1 MSAIRHAPSTQ
12 KELMELQSQVAVVTG
27 GASGIGAAV
36 ARSFAQAGTRVVLF
50 DRDAALAQRAAQ
62 EIGERVWAL
71 DVDVSDPQ
79 AVEQAFEEVAR
90 RWERVDSVVSCAG
103 VRSAHSIA
111 GMSYAEWQRV
121 IDINLSPS
129 FYCIKAAA
137 PHMRRSG
144 GGAITLISSTAGKH
158 LSLHGGA
165 NYTTA
170 KAGML
175 GLARQSAFE
184 LAPDRIRVNV
194 VCPGPT
200 RTAMSAKSTWPAEKI
215 VPLGGWVQP
224 EDVAAAVLYLSGP
237 QARMVTGTSLD
248 VDGGF
253 LLVTGVTTEEYFA
266 KRDKP

>member
-1 MSAIRHAPSTQ
+1 MDLSG
-12 KELMELQSQVAVVTG
+12 KVAAVTG
-27 GASGIGAAV
+27 GASGIGAATVRAFVNAGARV
-36 ARSFAQAGTRVVLF
+36 AIL
-50 DRDAALAQRAAQ
+50 DRDAALARQVAQ
-62 EIGERVWAL
+62 QCGERAL
-71 DVDVSDPQ
+71 VVEVDVSRPQ
-79 AVEQAFEEVAR
+79 EVERAMAEVV
-90 RWERVDSVVSCAG
+90 ERCGRLDAVVSCAG
-103 VRSAHSIA
+103 VRSAYSIG

-121 IDINLSPS
+121 MDINLSPS

-137 PHMRRSG
+137 PHLRRSG
-144 GGAITLISSTAGKH
+144 GGAIVLISSTAGKH

-200 RTAMSAKSTWPAEKI
+200 RTAMSAKSTWPAEKMI
-215 VPLGGWVQP
+215 PLGRWILP
-224 EDVAAAVLYLSGP
+224 EDIAASVVFLCSPAAS
-237 QARMVTGTSLD
+237 MCTGTTLD

-253 LLVTGVTTEEYFA
+253 LLASGVTFEDYFA
-266 KRDKP
+266 KRDKA